1 MRKEWAMPE
10 ESEKTEE
17 KQTISRREFLKDA
30 GLIVGGATVGSMALI
45 NACGATTVTAPG
57 QTATA
62 TKTVT
67 NTTTTTVAGPG
78 GSVVTVTQ
86 GGPTATATV
95 TKTVETSVE
104 GMPAGVMT
112 LKVNGKTEYVTV
124 EPDWSLAHVLRE
136 KLGLFGLKVG
146 CDRGECGSCTI
157 MVDNKAVYACS
168 MLACEAEGREIV
180 TIEGLSQGNNLHP
193 VQKTFMEEG
202 AFNCG
207 YCTPGHIMSTVALM
221 KKTPKPTLDQ
231 AKEAIS
237 GNLCWCS
244 DYMRICKAIVKAG
257 G

>member
-1 MRKEWAMPE
+1 MPE
-10 ESEKTEE
+10 EAPKRTEE
-17 KQTISRREFLKDA
+17 EPKSSISRREFLKDA

-45 NACGATTVTAPG
+45 NACGATTITAPG
-57 QTATA
+57 QTVTS

-67 NTTTTTVAGPG
+67 STTTSTVAGPG

-86 GGPTATATV
+86 PGTTV
-95 TKTVETSVE
+95 TTTVTAPAPT
-104 GMPAGVMT
+104 GAGLPAGTVT
-112 LKVNGKTEYVTV
+112 LKVNGKTAYVTV
-124 EPDWSLAHVLRE
+124 EDDWSLAHVLRE

-157 MVDNKAVYACS
+157 VVDNKAVYSCC
-168 MLACEAEGREIV
+168 MLACEAEGKEIL
-180 TIEGLSQGNNLHP
+180 TIEGLSEGNNLHS
-193 VQKTFMEEG
+193 VQRSFMENG

-207 YCTPGHIMSTVALM
+207 YCTPGHIMSAVALM

-244 DYMRICKAIVKAG
+244 DYKRICEAIVKAG